1 MNEKGVRTRIST
13 SAMSPGGIRMAER
26 NKGVGMLMD
35 SAKLEKLGEEIAEL
49 TTKVP
54 EAGATLPNSPV
65 ADY

>member
-1 MNEKGVRTRIST
+1 
-13 SAMSPGGIRMAER
+13 
-26 NKGVGMLMD
+26 MLRD
-35 SAKLEKLGEEIAEL
+35 SAKLDKLGEEIAEL